1 MCGVGGS
8 RRVPAGNDGQGGRAG
23 QGPPGVGGD
32 GGGAAVADQVDLG
45 DVWKATLEE
54 LVDEISS
61 RQQRA
66 YLQLTKLRAIVEGTA
81 LISVPDAFPRDAIES
96 RLRPAIAET
105 LSRRLT
111 RPIQVAVTVKPPEDG
126 TGLPGTV
133 YGTPVE
139 SGADEVAEPQPR
151 DYAQPEPMRAE
162 PPPAYEHDPYANPTP
177 PPAAYRN
184 VPSARG

>member
-1 MCGVGGS
+1 MCWVGGS

-23 QGPPGVGGD
+23 QGPPGAGGD

-54 LVDEISS
+54 LADEISS

-66 YLQLTKLRAIVEGTA
+66 YLQLTKLRAIVEDTA
-81 LISVPDAFPRDAIES
+81 LLSVPDAFTRDVIES
-96 RLRPAIAET
+96 RLRPAITET
-105 LSRRLT
+105 LSRRLN

-133 YGTPVE
+133 YGTPIE
-139 SGADEVAEPQPR
+139 PQADPIEDPQPR
-151 DYAQPEPMRAE
+151 HYADAPR
-162 PPPAYEHDPYANPTP
+162 YA
-177 PPAAYRN
+177 
-184 VPSARG
+184 G